1 MAVKVYEY
9 ANCSTCKKA
18 LKFLDTKKVDY
29 AKVAIV
35 DKPPSETEL
44 KKMLQFLKSEGKTI
58 KNLFNTSGQLY
69 REMNMSEKLKTD
81 VSETELLKLLSKHGK
96 LIKRPFIISDDVG
109 TVGFNED
116 EWKKLVKQLS

>member
-1 MAVKVYEY
+1 MSVKVYEY

-29 AKVAIV
+29 SKIAIV
-35 DKPPSETEL
+35 DKPPTEAEL
-44 KKMLQFLKSEGKTI
+44 KKMLQYLKAEGKTI
-58 KNLFNTSGQLY
+58 KNLFNTSGQVY

-81 VSETELLKLLSKHGK
+81 ISETELIKLLSKNGK
-96 LIKRPFIISDDVG
+96 LIKRPFILADDTG

-116 EWKKLVKQLS
+116 EWKKLVKQLG

>member
-1 MAVKVYEY
+1 MSVKVYEY

-18 LKFLDTKKVDY
+18 LKFLDTKKITYV
-29 AKVAIV
+29 KIAIV
-35 DKPPSETEL
+35 DKPPTEAEL
-44 KKMLQFLKSEGKTI
+44 KKMLQHLKAEGKTI

-81 VSETELLKLLSKHGK
+81 VSEAELLKLLSKNGK
-96 LIKRPFIISDDVG
+96 LIKRPFIISEDTG

-116 EWKKLVKQLS
+116 DWKKLVKNLS

>member
-1 MAVKVYEY
+1 MSIKVYEY

-18 LKFLDTKKVDY
+18 LKFLDSKKVTY
-29 AKVAIV
+29 TKIAIV
-35 DKPPSETEL
+35 DQPPTETEL
-44 KKMLQFLKSEGKTI
+44 KKMLQILKAEGKSI

-81 VSETELLKLLSKHGK
+81 VSEAELIKLLAQHGK
-96 LIKRPFIISDDVG
+96 LIKRPFIIANSTG

-116 EWKKLVKQLS
+116 EWKKLVKQLN

>member
-1 MAVKVYEY
+1 MSVKVYEY

-29 AKVAIV
+29 AKIAIV
-35 DKPPSETEL
+35 DKPPTEAEL
-44 KKMLQFLKSEGKTI
+44 KKMLQYLKAEGKTI

-81 VSETELLKLLSKHGK
+81 VSEAELLKLLSKHGK
-96 LIKRPFIISDDVG
+96 LIKRPFILTDDTG

>member
-1 MAVKVYEY
+1 MSVKVYEY

-29 AKVAIV
+29 TKIAIV
-35 DKPPSETEL
+35 EKPPTEAEL
-44 KKMLQFLKSEGKTI
+44 KKMLQYLKSEGKSI
-58 KNLFNTSGQLY
+58 KNLFNTSGQVY

-81 VSETELLKLLSKHGK
+81 VSEAELIKLLSKNGK
-96 LIKRPFIISDDVG
+96 LIKRPFIISDAAG

-116 EWKKLVKQLS
+116 EWKKLLKQLS

>member
-1 MAVKVYEY
+1 MPVKVYEY

-29 AKVAIV
+29 TKIAIV
-35 DKPPSETEL
+35 EKPPTEAEL
-44 KKMLQFLKSEGKTI
+44 KKMLQYLKSEGKTI
-58 KNLFNTSGQLY
+58 KNLFNTSGQVY

-81 VSETELLKLLSKHGK
+81 VSEAELIKLLSKNGK
-96 LIKRPFIISDDVG
+96 LIKRPFIISDAAG

-116 EWKKLVKQLS
+116 ECKKLLKQLS

>member
-1 MAVKVYEY
+1 MPVKVYEY

-29 AKVAIV
+29 TKIAIV
-35 DKPPSETEL
+35 EKPPTEAEL
-44 KKMLQFLKSEGKTI
+44 KKMLQYLKSEGKTI
-58 KNLFNTSGQLY
+58 KNLLNTSGQVY

-81 VSETELLKLLSKHGK
+81 VSEAELIKLLSKNGK
-96 LIKRPFIISDDVG
+96 LIKRPFIISDAAG

-116 EWKKLVKQLS
+116 EWKKLLKQFS